1 MTLQPTGMQPAGRR
15 LGGHIM
21 ALRFR
26 ITVFDRDSI
35 GPEIMQPT
43 TEILGLLADRSG
55 YAFDFV
61 PCAAGAAY

>member
-1 MTLQPTGMQPAGRR
+1 
-15 LGGHIM
+15 M

-26 ITVFDRDSI
+26 IAVFDRDSI

-55 YAFDFV
+55 
-61 PCAAGAAY
+61 